1 VARSPMPRADLWAG
15 TGFLAL
21 GAATA
26 AESWRMPR
34 FAQLEV
40 NPWSV
45 PGLVPGLIGVVLL
58 LLGAVLML
66 RAVREGALRPG
77 AGLAGELGFD
87 AERRRRTLLALLLTL
102 GYAVGLV
109 GRLPFRTATF
119 LFVFAF
125 VALFRIERDMARGLL
140 LRELAFAALEAL
152 LVALAVGFVFER
164 LFYVR
169 LP

>member
-1 VARSPMPRADLWAG
+1 MPRADLLAG

-21 GAATA
+21 GLVAAV
-26 AESWRMPR
+26 ESWRMPR
-34 FAQLEV
+34 FEQLEV

-45 PGLVPGLIGVVLL
+45 PGLVPGLIGLVLVLL
-58 LLGAVLML
+58 GGLLVM
-66 RAVREGALRPG
+66 RALSEGALAPG
-77 AGLAGELGFD
+77 AGAARELGFD
-87 AERRRRTLLALLLTL
+87 AETGRRTLLALLLTL
-102 GYAVGLV
+102 GYAIGLV

-119 LFVFAF
+119 LFVLAF
-125 VALFRIERDMARGLL
+125 IALFRIRRAMPPGRM
-140 LRELAFAALEAL
+140 LRELAMAAVEAL

>member
-1 VARSPMPRADLWAG
+1 MPRADMWAG
-15 TGFLAL
+15 SGFLAL

-26 AESWRMPR
+26 VESWRMPR
-34 FAQLEV
+34 FEQLDV

-45 PGLVPGLIGVVLL
+45 PGLVPGLIGLVLL
-58 LLGAVLML
+58 FLGGLLVL
-66 RAVREGALRPG
+66 RAVREGALRAE
-77 AGLAGELGFD
+77 AGMAEELGFD
-87 AERRRRTLLALLLTL
+87 AERRRRTLLALLLTV

-119 LFVFAF
+119 LFVLLFI
-125 VALFRIERDMARGLL
+125 ALFRIERGMPVGQIA
-140 LRELAFAALEAL
+140 RELVYAALEAL

>member
-1 VARSPMPRADLWAG
+1 MPRADLWAG

-21 GAATA
+21 GAVTA
-26 AESWRMPR
+26 VESWRMPR
-34 FAQLEV
+34 FEQLEV

-58 LLGAVLML
+58 FLGAILML
-66 RAVREGALRPG
+66 RALREGALRPG
-77 AGLAGELGFD
+77 AGPAGELGFD
-87 AERRRRTLLALLLTL
+87 AEGRRRTFLALLLTL

-109 GRLPFRTATF
+109 GRVPFRTATF
-119 LFVFAF
+119 VFVFAF
-125 VALFRIERDMARGLL
+125 IALFRIERGMARALL
-140 LRELAFAALEAL
+140 LRELVFAALEAL

>member
-1 VARSPMPRADLWAG
+1 MPRADLWAG

-21 GAATA
+21 GLVTVV
-26 AESWRMPR
+26 ESWRMPR
-34 FAQLEV
+34 FEQLEV

-45 PGLVPGLIGVVLL
+45 PGLVPGLIGLVLA
-58 LLGAVLML
+58 LLGGLLAL
-66 RAVREGALRPG
+66 RAVREGALRSGGG
-77 AGLAGELGFD
+77 AAAELGFD
-87 AERRRRTLLALLLTL
+87 PERRRRTLLALALTV

-125 VALFRIERDMARGLL
+125 VALFRVERDMARTLV
-140 LRELAFAALEAL
+140 LRELVLAALEAL